1 MSTYVYGIA
10 RGTLPDL
17 GDTLLGIGDPP
28 LPVRALNE
36 GELAAIVSDCPPE
49 LKPRRRDLLAHQ
61 HVLTE
66 VSDKRSVLPMRFGS
80 VSASDEDVR
89 TVLTRHADRY
99 EDQLQRLADRVEYNV
114 KAVHDEDAVLHQVLS
129 EEPELRLMAEANRA
143 AGGGTYEERMRF
155 GELVANAVR
164 AREVRDARIVEEAL
178 APTTEA
184 ARPGPEGGGWFLSL
198 SMLLP
203 KDGAE
208 PLLEAVAGLENTHP
222 WMKLRVNGPLPPYSF
237 VES

>member
-10 RGTLPDL
+10 RGSLPDL

-66 VSDKRSVLPMRFGS
+66 MSDKRSVLPMRFGS

-89 TVLTRHADRY
+89 SVLHQHADRY
-99 EDQLQRLADRVEYNV
+99 EDQLKRLADRVEYNV

-143 AGGGTYEERMRF
+143 AGGGTHEERMRF

-164 AREVRDARIVEEAL
+164 ASEVRDARIVEEAL
-178 APTTEA
+178 APTVEA

-198 SMLLP
+198 SLLLA

-208 PLLEAVAGLENTHP
+208 PLLETVTDLENTHP